1 MCITKELLAKFYGDS
16 AFFAMRT
23 LIHYRVLA
31 AFGRPF
37 HYFLVKEPWLA
48 YEVLEK
54 TLGRHNAE
62 LFLRLLTDWLRKNG
76 CNATPEEVRRAL
88 SDSSAWRQ

>member
-1 MCITKELLAKFYGDS
+1 MCITRELLAKFYGDS

-23 LIHYRVLA
+23 LIQHRVLA
-31 AFGRPF
+31 TFGKPF
-37 HYFLVKEPWLA
+37 DYFLVEEPWRV

-62 LFLRLLTDWLRKNG
+62 LFLQLLTDWLRKNG
-76 CNATPEEVRRAL
+76 CKATPEEVRRAL
-88 SDSSAWRQ
+88 SDRSAWE

>member
-31 AFGRPF
+31 TFGRPLD
-37 HYFLVKEPWLA
+37 YFLVEEPWRV

-54 TLGRHNAE
+54 ALGRHNAE
-62 LFLRLLTDWLRKNG
+62 LFLRLLIEWLRKNG
-76 CNATPEEVRRAL
+76 CNATLEEVRRAL
-88 SDSSAWRQ
+88 SDRSAWRR

>member
-16 AFFAMRT
+16 AFFTMRMF
-23 LIHYRVLA
+23 IHYRVLA
-31 AFGRPF
+31 VFGKPF
-37 HYFLVKEPWLA
+37 DYFLVEEPWRV

-54 TLGRHNAE
+54 TIGRHNAE

-88 SDSSAWRQ
+88 SDRSAWRR

>member
-16 AFFAMRT
+16 AFFAMRA

-31 AFGRPF
+31 TYGRPF
-37 HYFLVKEPWLA
+37 DYFLVEEPWLA

-88 SDSSAWRQ
+88 SDRSAWRE

>member
-23 LIHYRVLA
+23 LIHYRVLV

-37 HYFLVKEPWLA
+37 DYFLVKEPWLA

-54 TLGRHNAE
+54 AVGRHNAE
-62 LFLRLLTDWLRKNG
+62 LFLRLLADWLRKNV
-76 CNATPEEVRRAL
+76 CNATLEEVRRAL
-88 SDSSAWRQ
+88 SDMSAWRE

>member
-1 MCITKELLAKFYGDS
+1 MYITKELLAKFYGDS

-31 AFGRPF
+31 TFGKPF
-37 HYFLVKEPWLA
+37 DYLLVEEPWRVYA
-48 YEVLEK
+48 VLEK
-54 TLGRHNAE
+54 AVGRHNAE

-88 SDSSAWRQ
+88 SDRSAWRR

>member
-1 MCITKELLAKFYGDS
+1 MCITKELLVKFYGDS

-31 AFGRPF
+31 TFGKPF
-37 HYFLVKEPWLA
+37 DYFLVEEPWRV
-48 YEVLEK
+48 YEVLEN

-88 SDSSAWRQ
+88 SDRSAWRR

>member
-1 MCITKELLAKFYGDS
+1 MCITRELLAKFYGDS

-31 AFGRPF
+31 TFGKPF
-37 HYFLVKEPWLA
+37 DYFLVEEPWRA

-62 LFLRLLTDWLRKNG
+62 LFLRLLTEWLRKNG
-76 CNATPEEVRRAL
+76 YNATPEEVRRAL
-88 SDSSAWRQ
+88 SDRSAWRR

>member
-31 AFGRPF
+31 TFGRPF
-37 HYFLVKEPWLA
+37 DYFLVKEPWLA

-88 SDSSAWRQ
+88 SDRSAGRR

>member
-1 MCITKELLAKFYGDS
+1 MCITKELLAKFYGDP

-31 AFGRPF
+31 TFGKHF
-37 HYFLVKEPWLA
+37 DYFLVEEPWRV

-54 TLGRHNAE
+54 TLGSHNSE
-62 LFLRLLTDWLRKNG
+62 LFLRMLTEWLRKNG

-88 SDSSAWRQ
+88 SDRSA

>member
-1 MCITKELLAKFYGDS
+1 MCITKELLAEFYGDS

-31 AFGRPF
+31 TYGKPF
-37 HYFLVKEPWLA
+37 DYFLVKEPWLA

-88 SDSSAWRQ
+88 SDRSAWRR

>member
-1 MCITKELLAKFYGDS
+1 MYITRELLAKFYGDS

-31 AFGRPF
+31 TFGRPF
-37 HYFLVKEPWLA
+37 DYFLVEEPWQV

-54 TLGRHNAE
+54 TLGRYNTE

-76 CNATPEEVRRAL
+76 CNATLEEVRRAL
-88 SDSSAWRQ
+88 SDRSAWRE

>member
-1 MCITKELLAKFYGDS
+1 MCVTRELLAKFYGDS

-31 AFGRPF
+31 TFGRSLE
-37 HYFLVKEPWLA
+37 YFLVEEPWRVYA
-48 YEVLEK
+48 VLEK

-62 LFLRLLTDWLRKNG
+62 LFLRLLT
-76 CNATPEEVRRAL
+76 E
-88 SDSSAWRQ
+88 

>member
-1 MCITKELLAKFYGDS
+1 MCITKELLAKFHGDS

-31 AFGRPF
+31 TFGRPF
-37 HYFLVKEPWLA
+37 YYFLVEEPWQA
-48 YEVLEK
+48 YAVLEK
-54 TLGRHNAE
+54 TVGKHNAE
-62 LFLRLLTDWLRKNG
+62 LFLRLLTEWLRKNG

-88 SDSSAWRQ
+88 SDRSAWRR

>member
-1 MCITKELLAKFYGDS
+1 MCITRELLAKFYGDS

-31 AFGRPF
+31 TFGKLF
-37 HYFLVKEPWLA
+37 NYFLVEEPWRA

-88 SDSSAWRQ
+88 SDRSAWRR

>member
-1 MCITKELLAKFYGDS
+1 
-16 AFFAMRT
+16 MRT

-37 HYFLVKEPWLA
+37 DYFLVEEPWCSYA
-48 YEVLEK
+48 VLEK
-54 TLGRHNAE
+54 VVGRHNAE

-76 CNATPEEVRRAL
+76 CNVTLEEVRRAL
-88 SDSSAWRQ
+88 SDKSAWRQ

>member
-31 AFGRPF
+31 TYGKPF
-37 HYFLVKEPWLA
+37 DYFLVKEPWLA

-88 SDSSAWRQ
+88 SDRSAWRR

>member
-16 AFFAMRT
+16 AFFAMCT

-31 AFGRPF
+31 TFGRPF
-37 HYFLVKEPWLA
+37 DYFLVEEPWRV

-54 TLGRHNAE
+54 AVGRHNAE
-62 LFLRLLTDWLRKNG
+62 LFLQLLTDWLRKNG
-76 CNATPEEVRRAL
+76 YNATPEEVRRAL
-88 SDSSAWRQ
+88 SDRSAWRR

>member
-1 MCITKELLAKFYGDS
+1 MCITKDLLAKFYGDS

-31 AFGRPF
+31 TFSKPLDC
-37 HYFLVKEPWLA
+37 FLVEEPWRV

-76 CNATPEEVRRAL
+76 CDATPEEVRRAL
-88 SDSSAWRQ
+88 SDRSAWRR

>member
-31 AFGRPF
+31 TYGKPF
-37 HYFLVKEPWLA
+37 DYFLVKEPWLA

-62 LFLRLLTDWLRKNG
+62 LFLRLLTDWLKKNG

-88 SDSSAWRQ
+88 SDRSAWRR

>member
-1 MCITKELLAKFYGDS
+1 MCITKELLAKFYSDS

-31 AFGRPF
+31 TFGRPF
-37 HYFLVKEPWLA
+37 DYFLVEEPWLA

-54 TLGRHNAE
+54 
-62 LFLRLLTDWLRKNG
+62 
-76 CNATPEEVRRAL
+76 
-88 SDSSAWRQ
+88 

>member
-31 AFGRPF
+31 TYGKPF
-37 HYFLVKEPWLA
+37 DYFLVKEPWLA

-76 CNATPEEVRRAL
+76 CNATPEEVKRAL
-88 SDSSAWRQ
+88 SDRSAWRQ